1 MLASF
6 ERKANDQQTR
16 SFSMREEK
24 QAQQHGSLGA
34 RKDKVLKEVLD
45 KIRHSPPKGHLT
57 EEENS

>member
-1 MLASF
+1 
-6 ERKANDQQTR
+6 
-16 SFSMREEK
+16 MREEK